1 MTAPRTV
8 GLVGLLVA
16 AVAGAAEQ
24 ARLENVK
31 TEWQNAYGAIVY
43 TVLADVKNV
52 SNGPIQY
59 VKVKVEL
66 LDKNGKVVAEREG
79 YNVGAE
85 VLEGEPGAA
94 PAKDALKKVKPIPAG
109 GTDHVRL
116 SLDKEE
122 IRKPFRTTDVVIVEA
137 H

>member
-1 MTAPRTV
+1 MRPLRTAV
-8 GLVGLLVA
+8 FIGLLLA
-16 AVAGAAEQ
+16 TAAGAAEQ

-43 TVLADVKNV
+43 TVLAEVKNV
-52 SNGPIQY
+52 SSAPIQY

-66 LDKNGKVVAEREG
+66 LDKNGKLVAERVG

-85 VLEGEPGAA
+85 VLEGEAGSA
-94 PAKDALKKVKPIPAG
+94 PSKDALKKVKPIPAG

-122 IRKPFRTTDVVIVEA
+122 IGKPFRTTHVVIIEVR
-137 H
+137 